1 MIEII
6 GVNKKYIHNKTPIS
20 VLHDINLT
28 IEKGEFV
35 CFLGPSGC
43 GKTTLLNM
51 IGGYEKPTSGEIRID
66 GQIVKKPAIKRMTV
80 FQGYDLLPWR
90 TARKNVELGLETL
103 QIDKNERKAIVDK
116 YIDLVGLTD
125 FADHFPFEM
134 SGGMR
139 QRLAIA
145 RAFAIDPE
153 VIFMDEPFSALDLI
167 TRLKIQKNILKIW
180 RESHKTIVFVTHII
194 EEAIFLSS
202 RIVVFSQH
210 PGSITRIIEVPP
222 EAKKSGESNEYK
234 KIKEEIYRVCGITD

>member
-1 MIEII
+1 
-6 GVNKKYIHNKTPIS
+6 
-20 VLHDINLT
+20 
-28 IEKGEFV
+28 
-35 CFLGPSGC
+35 
-43 GKTTLLNM
+43 M
-51 IGGYEKPTSGEIRID
+51 IGGYEKPSSGEIKID
-66 GQIVKKPAIKRMTV
+66 GEVVKEPTIKRMTV

-103 QIDKNERKAIVDK
+103 QTCKEERKEIVDK

-125 FADHFPFEM
+125 FANHFPFEM

-180 RESHKTIVFVTHII
+180 KEGNKTIVFVTHII

-210 PGSITRIIEVPP
+210 PGRIIEIIEVPP
-222 EAKKSGESNEYK
+222 EAKKNGESNEYK
-234 KIKEEIYRVCGITD
+234 RIKEGIYRICGITD